1 MAKPRLVAAVV
12 TRQRWCRFG
21 GQARLSA
28 RRARG
33 AEVCQHG
40 LVRPLII
47 AVSIGAAAVATSA
60 LQAVQMPTAQAMP
73 CPDAEVVFA
82 RGTTEAPGVGPT
94 GEAFVE
100 ALRARVAPKWVG
112 VYAVDYPA
120 TIEFS
125 TALDGI
131 NDARTH
137 ILATA
142 ANCPDTK
149 MVLGGFSQGAAVM
162 GFVTASVVPDGVSPD
177 EVPAPMPP
185 EIADHVAAV
194 ALFGKPST
202 RFMRVLNDPPVVVG
216 PNYTA
221 KAIDLCVAND
231 LVCDPKGSSF
241 AVHNQYAE
249 MGLVAQ
255 GAAFVAQ
262 KLQADWAAEQ
272 AADEA
277 SPDAT
282 STPAPRT
289 ATPSP
294 LSAPVGAIT

>member
-1 MAKPRLVAAVV
+1 MGRFRLAGIVAVAA
-12 TRQRWCRFG
+12 
-21 GQARLSA
+21 A
-28 RRARG
+28 
-33 AEVCQHG
+33 
-40 LVRPLII
+40 
-47 AVSIGAAAVATSA
+47 ATSGLHIA
-60 LQAVQMPTAQAMP
+60 AMPSAQAAP
-73 CPDAEVVFA
+73 CPDAEVIFA
-82 RGTTEAPGVGPT
+82 RGTTELPGVGPT
-94 GEAFVE
+94 GDAFVQ
-100 ALRARVAPKWVG
+100 ALRSQIGEKSLG

-120 TIEFS
+120 TTAFS
-125 TALDGI
+125 TAVQGI
-131 NDARTH
+131 ADARAR
-137 ILATA
+137 IVANA

-255 GAAFVAQ
+255 GATFVAQ

-272 AADEA
+272 AADQA

-294 LSAPVGAIT
+294 LSAPVGAITPVQQVASSPAAPVGTGPLPGPS